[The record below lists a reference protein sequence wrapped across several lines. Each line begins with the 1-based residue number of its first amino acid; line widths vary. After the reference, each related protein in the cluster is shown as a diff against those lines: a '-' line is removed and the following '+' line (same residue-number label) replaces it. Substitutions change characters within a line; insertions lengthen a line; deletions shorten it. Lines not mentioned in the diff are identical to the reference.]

1 MARKIKKQAL
11 TIETIFD
18 EFILD
23 CQSRN
28 LAQVT
33 INNYKQNIGY
43 FSNYLTENKISF
55 SDITSDTIKQYI
67 TYLQA
72 NTSRNTTSINTLLR
86 HVKTF
91 LNYCYEQGYIAQ
103 VKIRSLKVDS
113 NIKNIY
119 TDTDIKKL
127 LVKPNLNNCG
137 YAELR
142 SWAIINLLVSTG
154 IRRSSLVNIKLSD
167 IDFKQDTIR
176 LTHTKSRKLQVIKI
190 SPTLEKALKLWLTYR
205 IDKSD
210 YLFTTEQGAKLN
222 PSSLTNNIY
231 KYNKSR
237 GVSITSIHAFRHYFS
252 IKCVEG
258 GLDIFLIAKLL
269 GHGDIST
276 TQIYLK
282 SLNQFDFIK
291 NNSIDIL
298 STLQ

>member
-43 FSNYLTENKISF
+43 FSNYLTENKILF

-113 NIKNIY
+113 NVKHIY

-137 YAELR
+137 YSELR

-176 LTHTKSRKLQVIKI
+176 LTHTKTRKLQVIKI

-252 IKCVEG
+252 IKCVES

-269 GHGDIST
+269 GHSDIST